1 LEPGGL
7 VVSFF
12 EGEVHALV
20 APVLLRMAGVD
31 AFAMAMPSLSATI
44 VPPNAAR
51 QVPSEHRLI

>member
-1 LEPGGL
+1 LEPGGR

-20 APVLLRMAGVD
+20 APVLLHMAGLD
-31 AFAMAMPSLSATI
+31 AFAMAMPSLSAKI